1 MHNFVG
7 DLHLV
12 NMKILYG
19 IILSVLTI
27 MFSCNVLAQTSPD
40 GCTIALTKQ
49 GAHYVFS
56 ANINDRAEA
65 TILLESGIPAMLVDS
80 AFVFST
86 GIFSDMELQPAEGTT
101 KMNLGGRVY
110 TITHKANCAVK
121 ITDQISYRGDVF
133 VLSGY
138 TQNHQ
143 AAVPVQY
150 LYNDADRGSRVVCLN
165 LRENSLQMIS
175 RTSLR
180 KRQKGSTKIKM
191 HTDTYLSMPAVET
204 TLVIES
210 ENGQKQLKGNYIID
224 FGNPELMFLLQQDQD
239 VQQFLADNPD
249 IQLRQARNPRGEVV
263 AQFMIADQCQ
273 LCGKQFSNA
282 VIAIT
287 ANLPRFTTTGLIG
300 LKFFLSTDSIFD
312 FDNNL
317 MYTL

>member
-1 MHNFVG
+1 MKE
-7 DLHLV
+7 LLRKSLV
-12 NMKILYG
+12 ILC
-19 IILSVLTI
+19 LLLPFCS
-27 MFSCNVLAQTSPD
+27 SAQSHEPLK
-40 GCTIALTKQ
+40 LTKQ

-56 ANINDRAEA
+56 ANLNSKAEA

-80 AFVFST
+80 AFVFSS
-86 GIFSDMELQPAEGTT
+86 GVFSDLALQPTGSKE
-101 KMNLGGRVY
+101 KMNLGGRVFV
-110 TITHKANCAVK
+110 ITHKAKGVVR
-121 ITDQISYRGDVF
+121 ITNQISYKGEVF

-138 TQNHQ
+138 TRNYQ

-150 LYNDADRGSRVVCLN
+150 LYNDADKGSRITCLD
-165 LRENSLQMIS
+165 LSENSLQMIS
-175 RTSLR
+175 RASLR

-191 HTDTYLSMPAVET
+191 HTDTYLGMPAVET

-210 ENGQKQLKGNYIID
+210 SNGQKQLKGNYIID
-224 FGNPELMFLLQQDQD
+224 FGNSELMFLLHQDQG

-282 VIAIT
+282 VIAVT

>member
-1 MHNFVG
+1 MEITV
-7 DLHLV
+7 LLSATMKELLRKSLV
-12 NMKILYG
+12 ILC
-19 IILSVLTI
+19 LFLPLCS
-27 MFSCNVLAQTSPD
+27 SAQNHEPLK
-40 GCTIALTKQ
+40 LTKQ

-56 ANINDRAEA
+56 ANLNGKAEA

-80 AFVFST
+80 AFVFSS
-86 GIFSDMELQPAEGTT
+86 GVVSDLELQPTGGKE
-101 KMNLGGRVY
+101 KMNLGGRIFV
-110 TITHKANCAVK
+110 ITHKAKCAIK

-150 LYNDADRGSRVVCLN
+150 LYNDADKGSRIVCLN
-165 LRENSLQMIS
+165 LSQNSLQMIS
-175 RTSLR
+175 RASLR

-191 HTDTYLSMPAVET
+191 HTDTYLGMPAVEA

-210 ENGQKQLKGNYIID
+210 ENGQKQLSGNFNID
-224 FGNPELMFLLQQDQD
+224 FGNPELLFLIQQHAD
-239 VQQFLADNPD
+239 VQQFLADNSD
-249 IQLRQARNPRGEVV
+249 IQLREARNPRGDVV

-273 LCGKQFSNA
+273 LCGKQFYNA
-282 VIAIT
+282 VMAIT

-300 LKFFLSTDSIFD
+300 LKFFLSTDAIFD

>member
-1 MHNFVG
+1 MIIFVG
-7 DLHLV
+7 DLYLI
-12 NMKILYG
+12 NMKKSYG
-19 IILSVLTI
+19 IILSVLI
-27 MFSCNVLAQTSPD
+27 MMFSWNVLAQTSPD
-40 GCTIALTKQ
+40 GCTLALTKQ

-65 TILLESGIPAMLVDS
+65 TVLLESGISAMLVDS
-80 AFVFST
+80 ALVFST
-86 GIFSDMELQPAEGTT
+86 GVFSDMELLPAEGKT

-110 TITHKANCAVK
+110 TITHKANGKVK
-121 ITDQISYRGDVF
+121 ISDDIYYLGDVF
-133 VLSGY
+133 VLSQY
-138 TQNHQ
+138 TQKCN

-150 LYNDADRGSRVVCLN
+150 LYNNADKGSRIVCLN
-165 LRENSLQMIS
+165 LKENSLQMIS

-180 KRQKGSTKIKM
+180 KLQKGSTKINM
-191 HTDTYLSMPAVET
+191 NTDTYLGMPAVEA

-210 ENGQKQLKGNYIID
+210 ENGQKQLSGNFNID
-224 FGNPELMFLLQQDQD
+224 FGNPELLFLLQQHND

-249 IQLRQARNPRGEVV
+249 IQLREARNPRGDIV

-300 LKFFLSTDSIFD
+300 LKFFLSTRAILD

-317 MYTL
+317 MYML